1 MTKLLL
7 KLISLLIVLLTF
19 GSQFVGCSEPL
30 ILSDEEKVAIKDE
43 NLLEYREILA
53 QIGFQSQGEP
63 VEKNIAV
70 EVNWI
75 TGNYVPFN
83 SMEKFITK
91 KYSKRMTARLINC
104 GSENFVNSRTGDAI
118 TLTVLKIVKLF
129 ENTSLFGE
137 GDIIVTINYS
147 PIYCAQNGDCPE
159 GEVIGV
165 MGIFEEFYLPDPSLD
180 YLKEALPGVWAW
192 HAVSVERYEATDES
206 VLAFRDDVI
215 EKYLK

>member
-19 GSQFVGCSEPL
+19 GSQFVGCYEPL

-137 GDIIVTINYS
+137 GDVIVTINYS
-147 PIYCAQNGDCPE
+147 PIYCAQ
-159 GEVIGV
+159 
-165 MGIFEEFYLPDPSLD
+165 MMAHSLHCC
-180 YLKEALPGVWAW
+180 EA
-192 HAVSVERYEATDES
+192 
-206 VLAFRDDVI
+206 RD
-215 EKYLK
+215 